1 MNTFVAT
8 ALVRTLTV
16 IPATALVVTNVI
28 GVGVFMKARVMTCNV
43 GSPSLVLLAY
53 AVAGVFTLAGALT
66 FAELST
72 LMPRSGGQ
80 YNFIGAAF
88 GRLWAFLF
96 GWVATLIDGA
106 ASNAATAIVF
116 AIFFNDLIGG
126 TLAPLQAQ
134 LVAVGALVAVTLL
147 GLATVRTNGHFATLV
162 TALKVLL
169 VAGIGIAAFVFG
181 DGSGSHFSESG
192 AGGSCEGV
200 SEAARMGIA
209 GFGAAVIGA
218 LWSFVGWGVVSYV
231 AEEVK
236 SPDRTL
242 PRALIG
248 GSLILIALYM
258 LANVGYFYVLSPH
271 EVASVPETS
280 SVAGEVLVRLLGAG
294 GAALMAGGLML
305 SAFGSL
311 HSGMV
316 AIPRIPFAMARDGL
330 LPRALASVSPRTR
343 VPTRAVLL
351 IGACG
356 IAFALSGTFDAI
368 TDLIVFVLLFFNGLA
383 VASIYVLRRRLPNA
397 ERPYRMWG
405 YPVVPG
411 LYLAAT
417 GYLMVNTLFST
428 PGRALAG
435 IGIVALGLP
444 IYLHY
449 SRRLPA
455 ARPDDWLGKEPSS
468 GRDGQ

>member
-1 MNTFVAT
+1 MNPAVAT
-8 ALVRTLTV
+8 TLARTLTV
-16 IPATALVVTNVI
+16 IPATALIVTNVI

-72 LMPRSGGQ
+72 LMPRAGGQ

-96 GWVATLIDGA
+96 GWIATLIDGA

-116 AIFFNDLIGG
+116 AIFFNELIGG
-126 TLAPLQAQ
+126 TLPPLQAQ
-134 LVAVGALVAVTLL
+134 LVAAGALVAVTLL
-147 GLATVRTNGHFATLV
+147 GLAPVRTNGHFATFV

-169 VAGIGIAAFVFG
+169 VAGIGIAAFTFG
-181 DGSGSHFSESG
+181 DGPWSHFSESG
-192 AGGSCEGV
+192 AGGSCDGV
-200 SEAARMGIA
+200 SEGARMGLA
-209 GFGAAVIGA
+209 GFGAAVVGA
-218 LWSFVGWGVVSYV
+218 LWSFTGWAVVSYV
-231 AEEVK
+231 AEEVE
-236 SPDRTL
+236 SPARTL

-248 GSLILIALYM
+248 GSLILTALYL
-258 LANVGYFYVLSPH
+258 LANAGYFYVLSPQ
-271 EVASVPETS
+271 EIASVSETS
-280 SVAGEVLVRLLGAG
+280 SVAGAVLVRLLGAG
-294 GAALMAGGLML
+294 GVALMAGAVML

-311 HSGMV
+311 HAGMV
-316 AIPRIPFAMARDGL
+316 AIPRMPFAMARDGL

-343 VPTRAVLL
+343 VPTKAILL

-356 IAFALSGTFDAI
+356 IAFVFSGTFDVI

-383 VASIYVLRRRLPNA
+383 VASIYVLRRKLANV

-405 YPVVPG
+405 YPIVPG

-417 GYLMVNTLFST
+417 GYLMINTFLST

-444 IYLHY
+444 IYFYY
-449 SRRLPA
+449 SRRLPE
-455 ARPDDWLGKEPSS
+455 ARPEDWLGQETS
-468 GRDGQ
+468 